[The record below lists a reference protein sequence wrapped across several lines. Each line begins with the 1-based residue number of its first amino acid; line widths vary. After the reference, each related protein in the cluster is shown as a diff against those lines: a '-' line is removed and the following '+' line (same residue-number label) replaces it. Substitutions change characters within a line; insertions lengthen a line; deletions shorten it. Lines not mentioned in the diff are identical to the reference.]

1 MEGIPRPT
9 ISVKL
14 KETFENG
21 RGAFHTSQWNQ
32 YVYIS
37 AASYRGMNQVHCCC
51 VKMSHPTEILV
62 NGLSFLRAEGQ

>member
-14 KETFENG
+14 KETFEND
-21 RGAFHTSQWNQ
+21 RGAFHISPWNQ

-37 AASYRGMNQVHCCC
+37 SAYSGMHQVHC
-51 VKMSHPTEILV
+51 KELLV
-62 NGLSFLRAEGQ
+62 Y